1 MGRHN
6 LQPEGGGAVGDP
18 LGPPTAQQRIVQLE
32 QRVEEIGGVL
42 ASVRMACQQQFLVY
56 GRKGQ
61 RFDAAGVSQTFKAIR
76 DLAGSDPAGR
86 DKPPD
91 FTRPWRAMQQQQRR
105 PSLVRDAIRDAIAA
119 GR

>member
-1 MGRHN
+1 MI
-6 LQPEGGGAVGDP
+6 
-18 LGPPTAQQRIVQLE
+18 GPPTPQQRIAELE

-61 RFDAAGVSQTFKAIR
+61 RFDAAGVSLTFKAIR
-76 DLAGSDPAGR
+76 DIAGSDPAGR

-91 FTRPWRAMQQQQRR
+91 FTRPWRARQQQRR
-105 PSLVRDAIRDAIAA
+105 QPSIVTAAIRAAAAA

>member
-1 MGRHN
+1 MI
-6 LQPEGGGAVGDP
+6 
-18 LGPPTAQQRIVQLE
+18 GPPTAQQRVVQLE
-32 QRVEEIGGVL
+32 QRVEQIGGVL

-61 RFDAAGVSQTFKAIR
+61 RYDAQGIAQTFKAIR

-91 FTRPWRAMQQQQRR
+91 FTKPWRAVQQQRQ
-105 PSLVRDAIRDAIAA
+105 PSIVMQAIERARAA
-119 GR
+119 GG